1 MGKQLVIALGGNA
14 LGNTPE
20 EQKKAILS
28 AADNIV
34 NLVRDGHRIVIVH
47 GNGPQVGM
55 INLAFE
61 LAGGQNRNVAEMP
74 FAECCAMSQGYIG
87 FHLQNT
93 LQNSFFARGM
103 STHVSTAIKQVV
115 VDRHDPAFTNPTKP
129 VGLFYTEDEA
139 KAIAKDKAYSFIEDS
154 GRGFRRVVASPD
166 PIDIKEKGTIRC
178 LMENGD
184 VVIACGGGGIP
195 VYREDGM
202 LHGIDAVIDKDKA
215 AAKLKEEESRHI
227 KEELSEA
234 ELELFDLL
242 RRDKLT
248 QKEEQKV
255 KLAAKELFKT
265 LTEKKQSLFVVGWVN
280 DSQPKERVK
289 NEIVLVLNQH
299 LPESYERELFT
310 QKINLVYEHILDL
323 AMTGYDWVA

>member
-103 STHVSTAIKQVV
+103 STHVSTAITQVV

-154 GRGFRRVVASPD
+154 GRGYRRVVASPD

-178 LMENGD
+178 RMENGD

-215 AAKLKEEESRHI
+215 AAKLADLIAADTFIVLTAVPRVAI
-227 KEELSEA
+227 NFGRPDQQW
-234 ELELFDLL
+234 LERITVSL
-242 RRDKLT
+242 
-248 QKEEQKV
+248 
-255 KLAAKELFKT
+255 AKEYIKAGHFAPGSMLPKVEAAIRFVSSLPGRQAIIT
-265 LTEKKQSLFVVGWVN
+265 SLENACHALTEGGGTVICA
-280 DSQPKERVK
+280 D
-289 NEIVLVLNQH
+289 
-299 LPESYERELFT
+299 
-310 QKINLVYEHILDL
+310 
-323 AMTGYDWVA
+323 

>member
-103 STHVSTAIKQVV
+103 STHVSTAITQVV

-215 AAKLKEEESRHI
+215 AAKLADLIAADTFIVLTAVPRVAI
-227 KEELSEA
+227 NFGRPDQQW
-234 ELELFDLL
+234 LE
-242 RRDKLT
+242 RIT
-248 QKEEQKV
+248 VSQ
-255 KLAAKELFKT
+255 AKEYIKAGHFAPGSMLPKVEAAIRFVSSLPGRQAIIPSLENACHA
-265 LTEKKQSLFVVGWVN
+265 LTEGGGTVICA
-280 DSQPKERVK
+280 D
-289 NEIVLVLNQH
+289 
-299 LPESYERELFT
+299 
-310 QKINLVYEHILDL
+310 
-323 AMTGYDWVA
+323 

>member
-1 MGKQLVIALGGNA
+1 MGKHVVIDLGGSA
-14 LGNTPE
+14 TGSMRE
-20 EQKKAILS
+20 AQKQARPS
-28 AADNIV
+28 AADHIV

-103 STHVSTAIKQVV
+103 STHVSTAITQVV

-154 GRGFRRVVASPD
+154 GRGFRLVVASPD

-215 AAKLKEEESRHI
+215 AAKLADLIAADTFIVLTAVPRVAI
-227 KEELSEA
+227 NFGRPDQQW
-234 ELELFDLL
+234 LE
-242 RRDKLT
+242 RIT
-248 QKEEQKV
+248 VSQ
-255 KLAAKELFKT
+255 AKEYIKAGHFAPGSMLPKVEAAIRFVSSLPGRQAIIT
-265 LTEKKQSLFVVGWVN
+265 SLENACHALTEGGGTVICA
-280 DSQPKERVK
+280 D
-289 NEIVLVLNQH
+289 
-299 LPESYERELFT
+299 
-310 QKINLVYEHILDL
+310 
-323 AMTGYDWVA
+323 

>member
-1 MGKQLVIALGGNA
+1 MGKKRIVVALGGNA
-14 LGNTPE
+14 LGNSAK
-20 EQKKAILS
+20 EQRETLRMTS
-28 AADNIV
+28 LPIV
-34 NLVRDGHRIVIVH
+34 DLIEQGHEVVIAH

-55 INLAFE
+55 INLAMDQAQKSIPNF
-61 LAGGQNRNVAEMP
+61 AEMP
-74 FAECCAMSQGYIG
+74 ITECVAMSQGYIG

-103 STHVSTAIKQVV
+103 STHVSTAITQVV

-215 AAKLKEEESRHI
+215 AAKLADLIAADTFIVLTAVPRVAI
-227 KEELSEA
+227 NFGRPDQQW
-234 ELELFDLL
+234 LE
-242 RRDKLT
+242 RIT
-248 QKEEQKV
+248 VSQ
-255 KLAAKELFKT
+255 AKEYIKAGHFAPGSMLPKVEAAIRFVSSLPGRQAIIT
-265 LTEKKQSLFVVGWVN
+265 SLENACHALTEGGGTVICA
-280 DSQPKERVK
+280 D
-289 NEIVLVLNQH
+289 
-299 LPESYERELFT
+299 
-310 QKINLVYEHILDL
+310 
-323 AMTGYDWVA
+323 

>member
-1 MGKQLVIALGGNA
+1 MGKQFVIALGGNA

-103 STHVSTAIKQVV
+103 STHVSTAITQVV

-215 AAKLKEEESRHI
+215 AAKLADLIAADTFIVLTAVPRVAI
-227 KEELSEA
+227 NFGRPDQQW
-234 ELELFDLL
+234 LE
-242 RRDKLT
+242 RIT
-248 QKEEQKV
+248 VSQ
-255 KLAAKELFKT
+255 AKEYIKAGHFAPGSMLPKVEAAIRFVSSLPGRQAIIT
-265 LTEKKQSLFVVGWVN
+265 SLENACHALTEGGGTVICA
-280 DSQPKERVK
+280 D
-289 NEIVLVLNQH
+289 
-299 LPESYERELFT
+299 
-310 QKINLVYEHILDL
+310 
-323 AMTGYDWVA
+323 

>member
-103 STHVSTAIKQVV
+103 STHVSTAITQVV

-215 AAKLKEEESRHI
+215 AAKLADLIAADTFIVLTAVPRVAI
-227 KEELSEA
+227 NFGRPDQQW
-234 ELELFDLL
+234 LE
-242 RRDKLT
+242 RIT
-248 QKEEQKV
+248 VSQ
-255 KLAAKELFKT
+255 AKEYIKADHFAPGSMLPKVEAAIRFVSSLPGRQAIIT
-265 LTEKKQSLFVVGWVN
+265 SLENACHALTEGGGTVICA
-280 DSQPKERVK
+280 D
-289 NEIVLVLNQH
+289 
-299 LPESYERELFT
+299 
-310 QKINLVYEHILDL
+310 
-323 AMTGYDWVA
+323 

>member
-34 NLVRDGHRIVIVH
+34 NLVRDGHRIVIVQ

-103 STHVSTAIKQVV
+103 STHVSTAITQVV

-215 AAKLKEEESRHI
+215 AAKLADLIAADTFIVLTAVPRVAI
-227 KEELSEA
+227 NFGRPDQQW
-234 ELELFDLL
+234 LE
-242 RRDKLT
+242 RIT
-248 QKEEQKV
+248 VSQ
-255 KLAAKELFKT
+255 AKEYIKAGHFAPGSMLPKVEAAIRFVSSLPGRQAIIT
-265 LTEKKQSLFVVGWVN
+265 SLENACHALTEGGGTVICA
-280 DSQPKERVK
+280 D
-289 NEIVLVLNQH
+289 
-299 LPESYERELFT
+299 
-310 QKINLVYEHILDL
+310 
-323 AMTGYDWVA
+323 